1 MKKAFSLILVTVLLI
16 CFGGCSSEAI
26 KIEGY
31 EWNLTLIQSNEDG
44 SIIGCGSAYY
54 EEHKDIENIIAVDLV
69 CSAENGNFTITDKT
83 NNASYNGNYKTDN
96 SSGNSTIYSIT
107 TATNNGTAVSSLT
120 KSNDG
125 SNKAEN
131 TPTLI
136 ITIGNYVLN
145 FQAK

>member
-1 MKKAFSLILVTVLLI
+1 MKKVISLILTTVLLI
-16 CFGGCSSEAI
+16 CFAGCSSEAI

-54 EEHKDIENIIAVDLV
+54 EEHKDIENIITVNLV
-69 CSAENGNFTITDKT
+69 CSAENGSFTITDKT
-83 NNASYNGNYKTDN
+83 NDTSYSGNYKTNN
-96 SSGNSTIYSIT
+96 SSGDSTIYSIT
-107 TATNNGTAVSSLT
+107 TATNSGTAVSSLT
-120 KSNDG
+120 KSNDDN
-125 SNKAEN
+125 NKTEN